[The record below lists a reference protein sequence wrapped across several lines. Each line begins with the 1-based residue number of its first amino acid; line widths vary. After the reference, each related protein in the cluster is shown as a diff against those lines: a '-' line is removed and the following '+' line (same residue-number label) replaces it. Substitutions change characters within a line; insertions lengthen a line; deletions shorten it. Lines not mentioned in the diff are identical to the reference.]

1 MKSTTLFD
9 PETKKYTTMYYPT
22 DTLKIDVCTA
32 QVQIA
37 FNEWKN
43 YADNILWILQ
53 WVTHLDTAL
62 KIIKKNLP
70 QATRADGMTMSDFY
84 TRTCEALKK

>member
-22 DTLKIDVCTA
+22 DTLKIDVCIS
-32 QVQIA
+32 QITLL
-37 FNEWKN
+37 FNQWRKDWFS
-43 YADNILWILQ
+43 ALWSIQ
-53 WVTHLDTAL
+53 WVSNLKIAL
-62 KIIKKNLP
+62 SIIKKNLP
-70 QATRADGMTMSDFY
+70 EATRADGMTMSDFY